1 MQLRALRGRS
11 ALQRVPPGT
20 RGTVELM
27 ERLPFKLRRA
37 RLQLMLKHPYLASAV
52 ARFPI
57 CIRTRQEGV
66 STMATDGY
74 RIYAN
79 TEFVERISSDQL
91 LGVLAHELMHNLLGH
106 LEREQGRDSGRWN
119 VAIDHAVNL
128 MLEEMN
134 FTLPDPKC
142 CDRRFY
148 GLTAE
153 EIYKQLP
160 DGRDAENWDLHLSAD
175 LKNRTGA
182 AGSNSLSSQQKNRD
196 SDDSASGVEDTGDQP
211 TPLELQRIREG
222 LRREMIRE
230 VESLA
235 RAGKL
240 PGNLPGFLK
249 QEFQMAGAA
258 QIP

>member
-1 MQLRALRGRS
+1 
-11 ALQRVPPGT
+11 
-20 RGTVELM
+20 M

-57 CIRTRQEGV
+57 CIRSGQEGV

-106 LEREQGRDSGRWN
+106 LEREQGRDPARWN

-142 CDRRFY
+142 CERRFY
-148 GLTAE
+148 GLTAT
-153 EIYKQLP
+153 QQ
-160 DGRDAENWDLHLSAD
+160 SA
-175 LKNRTGA
+175 KER
-182 AGSNSLSSQQKNRD
+182 
-196 SDDSASGVEDTGDQP
+196 
-211 TPLELQRIREG
+211 
-222 LRREMIRE
+222 
-230 VESLA
+230 
-235 RAGKL
+235 
-240 PGNLPGFLK
+240 
-249 QEFQMAGAA
+249 
-258 QIP
+258 